1 MELYKTNVAATSL
14 LASLINFAQLSGL
27 LECNKDPLI
36 TGHMLKYGKVPCFR
50 VKLKSR
56 ENFHSLQKIHKVVK
70 LLSCNFIPCGIKM
83 GIKIMNIEK
92 S

>member
-36 TGHMLKYGKVPCFR
+36 TGHMTKYRKVPCFR

-56 ENFHSLQKIHKVVK
+56 
-70 LLSCNFIPCGIKM
+70 
-83 GIKIMNIEK
+83 
-92 S
+92 